1 MNDEQKAKVAWLR
14 RAFYA
19 EKKVKALEMK
29 LERDRSLAERI
40 SRNYSG
46 ISTAVSGNSTED
58 ALIRL
63 ADTEQQT
70 KEQLDRLENIRK
82 EISLA
87 IAEIDGDDLQAVL
100 MWHYLNYCTFDQT
113 AEKMH
118 YHRATVCKKHKIALD
133 KLAIESD
140 YQM

>member
-1 MNDEQKAKVAWLR
+1 MTNEQKAKIAWLR

-40 SRNYSG
+40 SRSYSG
-46 ISTAVSGNSTED
+46 ISGTASGNSTED

-63 ADTEQQT
+63 ADTQQQAQ
-70 KEQLDRLENIRK
+70 EQLVRLETIRK

-100 MWHYLNYCTFDQT
+100 MWHYLNYLTFEQT
-113 AEKMH
+113 AEKMN
-118 YHRATVCKKHKIALD
+118 YHRATVFKKHKTALD

>member
-1 MNDEQKAKVAWLR
+1 MNDEQKAKIAWLR

-40 SRNYSG
+40 SRSYSG
-46 ISTAVSGNSTED
+46 ISGTASGNSTED

-63 ADTEQQT
+63 ADTQQQAQ
-70 KEQLDRLENIRK
+70 EQLVRLETIRK

-87 IAEIDGDDLQAVL
+87 IAEIDDDDLQAVL
-100 MWHYLNYCTFDQT
+100 MWHYLNYLTFEQT
-113 AEKMH
+113 AEKMN
-118 YHRATVCKKHKIALD
+118 YDVRTVRRKHVKALE
-133 KLAIESD
+133 KVVL
-140 YQM
+140 

>member
-1 MNDEQKAKVAWLR
+1 MNDEQKAKIAWLR

-40 SRNYSG
+40 SRSYSG
-46 ISTAVSGNSTED
+46 ISGTASGNSTED

-63 ADTEQQT
+63 ADTQQQAQ
-70 KEQLDRLENIRK
+70 EQLVRLETIRK

-87 IAEIDGDDLQAVL
+87 IAEIDDDDLQAVL
-100 MWHYLNYCTFDQT
+100 MWHYLNYLTFEQT
-113 AEKMH
+113 AEKMN
-118 YHRATVCKKHKIALD
+118 YSERNVRYKHKRAID
-133 KLAIESD
+133 KLCLVLPSV
-140 YQM
+140 M